1 MADGSCGPYS
11 FTHPPRKCFWSIFPV
26 FDTILLIDVVVVQLL
41 SHVWLFATPWTPAR
55 PASLSL
61 TISLNLLKLMSI
73 QLVMPSNHL
82 VLCSP
87 LLLLPSIF
95 PSSFIDWYWGYKR
108 HVNMIAEIPGVLGS
122 HSGKKQC
129 IHSPMNM
136 MISNSEKCL
145 KKVNRVLELESC
157 CRKVGLI

>member
-1 MADGSCGPYS
+1 MADGSCGPSS
-11 FTHPPRKCFWSIFPV
+11 FTHPPRKGFWSIFPV
-26 FDTILLIDVVVVQLL
+26 LDTILLIDVVVQLL
-41 SHVWLFATPWTPAR
+41 SCVWLFATRWTPAHL
-55 PASLSL
+55 ASLSL

-95 PSSFIDWYWGYKR
+95 PSSFIDWYWGYKK

-122 HSGKKQC
+122 QSGKKQR

-136 MISNSEKCL
+136 MISSREKWL
-145 KKVNRVLELESC
+145 KTVNRVLELESS